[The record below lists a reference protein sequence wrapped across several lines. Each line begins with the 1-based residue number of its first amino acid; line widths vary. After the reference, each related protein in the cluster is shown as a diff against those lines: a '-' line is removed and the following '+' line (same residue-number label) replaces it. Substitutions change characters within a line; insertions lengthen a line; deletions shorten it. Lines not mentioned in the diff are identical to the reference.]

1 MTAATFEDA
10 TTLEGAPRPLVEDA
24 WVALN
29 KRYAIGAAVLAAT
42 LALLWALGMGPGA
55 TGSAD
60 APAGTTQ
67 RTADV
72 PGAARPATG
81 TTPPAAS
88 SADARSLGASSAPAP
103 AAGATPAASAG
114 ASAAASSSAAAST
127 GAAAASSTTRASS
140 AGTDGSASAGGGAAT
155 AALPR
160 PVAGA
165 PVARLFFEPDQAWPS
180 GEVGPRLAPVL
191 ARLKAERDAK
201 ALVSGFHDRRGSLE
215 ANTALAK
222 RRAETV
228 RRILIRE
235 GVAADRI
242 VLAKPQQTTGSGDNR
257 EARRVEVTVAR

>member
-60 APAGTTQ
+60 APTGTAQ
-67 RTADV
+67 RAADV
-72 PGAARPATG
+72 PAAARPATG

-88 SADARSLGASSAPAP
+88 SADARPASGAPASGVG
-103 AAGATPAASAG
+103 GAPAASAG
-114 ASAAASSSAAAST
+114 ASTGAATASSAA
-127 GAAAASSTTRASS
+127 RASS
-140 AGTDGSASAGGGAAT
+140 AGNDGTGSATGGAAT
-155 AALPR
+155 PALPK

-191 ARLKAERDAK
+191 ARLKAEPEAK

-215 ANTALAK
+215 ANTALAR

>member
-29 KRYAIGAAVLAAT
+29 KRYANGAAALAAT

-60 APAGTTQ
+60 APAGTAQ
-67 RTADV
+67 RAADV
-72 PGAARPATG
+72 PAAARPATG

-88 SADARSLGASSAPAP
+88 PADPRAAGATGTPTPAGGGTAAASGGASSAASSAARPAS
-103 AAGATPAASAG
+103 AEGTAATPA
-114 ASAAASSSAAAST
+114 
-127 GAAAASSTTRASS
+127 
-140 AGTDGSASAGGGAAT
+140 
-155 AALPR
+155 LPK

-165 PVARLFFEPDQAWPS
+165 PVARLYFEPDQAWPS

-191 ARLKAERDAK
+191 ARLKAETDAK

-215 ANTALAK
+215 VNTALAK

-228 RRILIRE
+228 RRVLVRE